1 LRSLLHLN
9 KYFYKYRVRLLLGIV
24 FVVLN
29 NYFAVFSI
37 RYAGEAVDYVSA
49 LLAGPADVRNSVSP
63 TAALLGFGAK
73 IIGMALLMGLF
84 MFFMRQTII
93 VMSRHIEYDLKNEV
107 YAHYQQLDLAFY
119 KRNNTGDLM
128 NRISED
134 VSRVRMYIGPA
145 IMYIVNTFGT
155 FVLTIFVMFRVDWKL
170 SLFTL
175 APLPVLAISI
185 YFVSDRI
192 NRKSNVVQ
200 AKLSDLSTAT
210 QEAFS
215 GIRVLKA
222 YTRESSSH
230 QSFEKNSLD
239 YRARNLSLVRTESL
253 FQPFM
258 ITLIGLSTILTIY
271 IGGREYLEHRI
282 SMGNITEF
290 VMYINRLVWP
300 IASLGWVTSLVQRAA
315 ASQAR
320 INEFLDTKPT
330 IVNENPA
337 EEDIK
342 GKIEF
347 RDVTFTYEHS
357 GIKALDHVSFSVNPG
372 ESLAVIGRTGSGK
385 SSIAAL
391 ITRLYDPT
399 SGQVLVDGK
408 DIRKVNLYALRSQT
422 GYVPQEVF
430 LFSDTIANNIAF
442 TSDHGKLITPDSKLV
457 EQAARDAAI
466 YANIMEFP
474 EKFETTVGERGIT
487 LSGGQKQ
494 RISIAR
500 AIIKEPRILIFDDCL
515 SAVDTE
521 TEEEILGNLRRIMKG
536 RTTLIISH
544 RVSSVKHC
552 DQVIVMDNGRIV
564 EQGDHQQLLRLKGVY
579 YDLYHKQVL
588 EETKM

>member
-1 LRSLLHLN
+1 VRSLLHLN
-9 KYFYKYRVRLLLGIV
+9 KYFYKYRVRLLLGIL

-37 RYAGEAVDYVSA
+37 RYVGEAVDFVK
-49 LLAGPADVRNSVSP
+49 
-63 TAALLGFGAK
+63 AALEKGNVPESRVMSEMLIFGTM

-155 FVLTIFVMFRVDWKL
+155 FVLTIIVMFQVDWKL
-170 SLFTL
+170 SLYTL
-175 APLPVLAISI
+175 SPLPILAISI
-185 YFVSDRI
+185 YYVSDRI
-192 NRKSNVVQ
+192 NRKSNIVQ
-200 AKLSDLSTAT
+200 AQLSSLSTHA

-222 YTRESSSH
+222 YTRESSS
-230 QSFEKNSLD
+230 QGSFEKASKD
-239 YRARNLSLVRTESL
+239 YRAKNLSLVKTEAL

-271 IGGREYLEHRI
+271 IGGREYISGRV

-300 IASLGWVTSLVQRAA
+300 IASLGWVTSLIQRAA
-315 ASQAR
+315 ASQER
-320 INEFLDTKPT
+320 INEFLDTKPAIINKT
-330 IVNENPA
+330 TEPT
-337 EEDIK
+337 EIK
-342 GKIEF
+342 GKVEF
-347 RDVTFTYEHS
+347 RQVSFTYEHS
-357 GIKALDHVSFSVNPG
+357 GIKALDDVSFTVNPG

-391 ITRLYDPT
+391 LTRLYDAG
-399 SGQVLVDGK
+399 SGEIWIDGK
-408 DIRKVNLYALRSQT
+408 DIKTVNLYSLRTQT

-442 TSDHGKLITPDSKLV
+442 TSSSAAQVDKKAI

-466 YANIMEFP
+466 YSNIIEFP

-521 TEEEILGNLRRIMKG
+521 TEEEILSNLKRIMKG

-552 DQVIVMDNGRIV
+552 DQVIVMDNGKVIER
-564 EQGDHQQLLRLKGVY
+564 GDHQSLLTKKGVY
-579 YDLYHKQVL
+579 YELYHKQVL

>member
-1 LRSLLHLN
+1 MRSLLHLN

-37 RYAGEAVDYVSA
+37 RYVGQAVDYVKTS
-49 LLAGPADVRNSVSP
+49 LDKGG
-63 TAALLGFGAK
+63 AAEGAILHEMLIYGSM

-93 VMSRHIEYDLKNEV
+93 VMSRHIEYDLKNDV
-107 YAHYQQLDLAFY
+107 YAHYQKLDLAFY

-155 FVLTIFVMFRVDWKL
+155 FVLTILVMFKVDWKL
-170 SLFTL
+170 SLYTL
-175 APLPVLAISI
+175 SPLPILAISI
-185 YFVSDRI
+185 YYVSDRI

-200 AKLSDLSTAT
+200 AQLSSLSTHT

-222 YTRESSSH
+222 YTKEATSLG
-230 QSFEKNSLD
+230 SFEKASAE
-239 YRARNLSLVRTESL
+239 YRAKNLSLVRTEAL

-271 IGGREYLEHRI
+271 VGGIEYINHRI
-282 SMGNITEF
+282 TMGNITEF

-320 INEFLDTKPT
+320 INEFLDTRPT
-330 IVNENPA
+330 IENENPA
-337 EEDIK
+337 AEEIK
-342 GKIEF
+342 GSIEF
-347 RDVTFTYEHS
+347 RNVNFTYEHS
-357 GIKALDHVSFSVNPG
+357 GIKALDNVSFEVKPG
-372 ESLAVIGRTGSGK
+372 GSLAVIGRTGSGK

-391 ITRLYDPT
+391 ITRLYDAS
-399 SGQVLVDGK
+399 SGEILIDGK
-408 DIRKVNLYALRSQT
+408 NIKKVNLYSLRSQT

-442 TSDHGKLITPDSKLV
+442 TSTREKLANPDPKII
-457 EQAARDAAI
+457 EQAAKDAAI
-466 YANIMEFP
+466 YSNIMEFP
-474 EKFETTVGERGIT
+474 EKFETAVGERGIT

-500 AIIKEPRILIFDDCL
+500 AIIKGPRILIFDDCL

-521 TEEEILGNLRRIMKG
+521 TEEEILSNLKRIMKG

-552 DQVIVMDNGRIV
+552 DQVIVMDNGKIV
-564 EQGDHQQLLRLKGVY
+564 EQGDHQSLLLKKGVY
-579 YDLYHKQVL
+579 YELYHKQVL

>member
-1 LRSLLHLN
+1 MRALKHLN
-9 KYFYKYRVRLLLGIV
+9 KYFYRYRARLLFGIL
-24 FVVLN
+24 FVGLN
-29 NYFAVFSI
+29 NFFAVYSI
-37 RYAGEAVDYVSA
+37 KYVQEAVDYV
-49 LLAGPADVRNSVSP
+49 
-63 TAALLGFGAK
+63 AK
-73 IIGMALLMGLF
+73 HKSDSMNEVVHQMLVYGSLIIGMALTMGLF

-93 VMSRHIEYDLKNEV
+93 VMSRLIEYDLKNEV
-107 YAHYQQLDLAFY
+107 YEHYQKLDLAFY

-155 FVLTIFVMFRVDWKL
+155 FVLTIIYMMRVDVKL

-175 APLPVLAISI
+175 SPLPVLAISI
-185 YFVSDRI
+185 YYVSDRI
-192 NRKSNVVQ
+192 NKKSNKVQ
-200 AKLSDLSTAT
+200 AQLSDLSTHT

-222 YTRESSSH
+222 YVREDAFYEN
-230 QSFEKNSLD
+230 FEKESRT
-239 YRARNLSLVRTESL
+239 YRAKNLSLVRTESL

-271 IGGREYLEHRI
+271 IGGMEYLQGRI
-282 SMGNITEF
+282 SMGNITAF

-330 IVNENPA
+330 IENNNPSA
-337 EEDIK
+337 DPIK

-347 RDVTFTYEHS
+347 RNVSFTYQHS
-357 GIKALDHVSFSVNPG
+357 GIKALDGVSFTVKPG

-391 ITRLYDPT
+391 VTRLYDTT
-399 SGQVLVDGK
+399 SGEILVDDK
-408 DIRKVNLYALRSQT
+408 DIKKVNLYSLRSQT

-442 TSDHGKLITPDSKLV
+442 TSERSGQSKTDEKAV
-457 EQAARDAAI
+457 EQAAKDAVI
-466 YANIMEFP
+466 WSNIMEFP

-500 AIIKEPRILIFDDCL
+500 AIIKQPSILIFDDCL

-521 TEEEILGNLRRIMKG
+521 TEEEILKNLQRIMKG
-536 RTTLIISH
+536 RTTIIISH
-544 RVSSVKHC
+544 RVSSVKNC
-552 DQVIVMDNGRIV
+552 DQVIVMDNGKIV
-564 EQGDHQQLLRLKGVY
+564 EQGNHQTLLTKKGIY
-579 YDLYHKQVL
+579 YELYHKQVL
-588 EETKM
+588 EEQKM